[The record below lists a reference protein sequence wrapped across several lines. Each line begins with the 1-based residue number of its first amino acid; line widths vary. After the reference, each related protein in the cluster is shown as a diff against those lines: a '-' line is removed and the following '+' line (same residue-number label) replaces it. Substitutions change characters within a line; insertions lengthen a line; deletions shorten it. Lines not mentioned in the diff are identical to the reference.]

1 MAFLISKTVR
11 KSDKYQLIYS
21 INLSTFLMRIDFVEY
36 ICKTKRKNMKIPII
50 KHLVNFVEAND
61 EDYIHETI
69 EVLESLADVP
79 TLKDEELEVIGEL
92 ISNLYGAIEVNKEIT
107 SGVEKKDALNGFMKR
122 VLGSIN

>member
-1 MAFLISKTVR
+1 
-11 KSDKYQLIYS
+11 
-21 INLSTFLMRIDFVEY
+21 
-36 ICKTKRKNMKIPII
+36 MKIPII

-69 EVLESLADVP
+69 EVLESLADLP

-107 SGVEKKDALNGFMKR
+107 DGTPKKEALNGFMKR

>member
-1 MAFLISKTVR
+1 
-11 KSDKYQLIYS
+11 
-21 INLSTFLMRIDFVEY
+21 
-36 ICKTKRKNMKIPII
+36 MKIPII

-92 ISNLYGAIEVNKEIT
+92 ISNLYGSIEVNKEIT
-107 SGVEKKDALNGFMKR
+107 NGTPKNITAQNAKYKTPKIIISVLPPCRKR
-122 VLGSIN
+122 AFQLRLASPLRW

>member
-1 MAFLISKTVR
+1 
-11 KSDKYQLIYS
+11 
-21 INLSTFLMRIDFVEY
+21 
-36 ICKTKRKNMKIPII
+36 
-50 KHLVNFVEAND
+50 
-61 EDYIHETI
+61 
-69 EVLESLADVP
+69 DVP

>member
-1 MAFLISKTVR
+1 
-11 KSDKYQLIYS
+11 
-21 INLSTFLMRIDFVEY
+21 
-36 ICKTKRKNMKIPII
+36 MKIPII

-69 EVLESLADVP
+69 VVLESLADVP

-107 SGVEKKDALNGFMKR
+107 DGTPKKEALNGFMKR

>member
-1 MAFLISKTVR
+1 
-11 KSDKYQLIYS
+11 
-21 INLSTFLMRIDFVEY
+21 
-36 ICKTKRKNMKIPII
+36 MKIPII

-61 EDYIHETI
+61 EDYIHETL

-92 ISNLYGAIEVNKEIT
+92 ISNLYGALEVNKEIT
-107 SGVEKKDALNGFMKR
+107 NGTSKKDALNGFMKR

>member
-1 MAFLISKTVR
+1 
-11 KSDKYQLIYS
+11 
-21 INLSTFLMRIDFVEY
+21 
-36 ICKTKRKNMKIPII
+36 MKIPII

-61 EDYIHETI
+61 EDYIHETL

-92 ISNLYGAIEVNKEIT
+92 VSNLYGALEVCKEIT
-107 SGVEKKDALNGFMKR
+107 NGTPKKDALNGFMKR